1 MQSRLVLLAGAA
13 LVVPFFAACASQPAT
28 TPVQASAGARVQ
40 SVRADIRF
48 GLTPKQ
54 IESADAQRGNGYLH
68 KSKRKATLFVSDID
82 ADSIRIFPA
91 NKKNPKQKGAI
102 TTGINVPV
110 NVAVDSRGTLYVAN
124 NGNSTV
130 TEYPF
135 GMTSPSVT
143 LSGSPLVFPNGIAV
157 DNNDTVYVT
166 SGATAGS
173 CYVLVYPKGAST
185 PSEQING
192 FDLPVGLAVDKS
204 GNLYVGDALQNA
216 VWEVPKGSTTPSKL
230 ALSGLDDPTGVAIDP
245 SNNLWVANDANN
257 TALGFHPGDT
267 SPFVTI
273 TSGLSGPYSIALEK
287 SGTLFVGNSLHYPG
301 DVAGYKSGSTTPFE
315 SISVGNPAGL
325 AVYPKPKD

>member
-1 MQSRLVLLAGAA
+1 MRFRLVLLAGGA
-13 LVVPFFAACASQPAT
+13 LVVPFLAACASQPAT
-28 TPVQASAGARVQ
+28 TPVQAPEGARVQ
-40 SVRADIRF
+40 SVRADVRF

-54 IESADAQRGNGYLH
+54 LESADAQRGNGYLH
-68 KSKRKATLFVSDID
+68 RSKKKATLFVSDID
-82 ADSIRIFPA
+82 ADSIRLFPA
-91 NKKNPKQKGAI
+91 KKTNPKQKGAI

-110 NVAVDSRGTLYVAN
+110 NVAVDLRGTLFVAN

-135 GMTSPSVT
+135 GKTSPSVT
-143 LSGSPLVFPNGIAV
+143 LSGAPLVFPNGIAV

-245 SNNLWVANDANN
+245 SNNLWVANDLNN
-257 TALGFHPGDT
+257 TALGFHLGDT
-267 SPFVTI
+267 LSFVTI
-273 TSGLSGPYSIALEK
+273 TNGLSGPYSIAFERN
-287 SGTLFVGNSLHYPG
+287 GTLFVGNSLHYPG